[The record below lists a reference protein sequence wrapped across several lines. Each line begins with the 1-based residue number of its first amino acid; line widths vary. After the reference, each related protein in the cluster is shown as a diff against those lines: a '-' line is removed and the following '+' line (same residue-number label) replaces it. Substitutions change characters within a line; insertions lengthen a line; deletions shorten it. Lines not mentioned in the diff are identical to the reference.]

1 VFTLVVVVML
11 GAVGSLAGCGGV
23 QQRFPDDVQASLAR
37 DDLRRLETDRFI
49 IYYPSHR
56 RAEVDRFLVHA
67 ERCADA
73 LRAAAVIHSGAWN
86 DKMVIAMPEAA
97 FNNAFVLAGLQGYEH
112 VSVIPVVATLDF
124 TTEFGLPPDPG
135 FIACHEL
142 VHYVQAEQIA
152 GFWHYVN
159 TLFGYLYTPQLGY
172 DPWFHEGLAT
182 HYEAK
187 LSPGVGRPTWPI
199 FTGMFAA
206 GYAGHHVNGG
216 DLSALGRLAPVGH
229 HYLVGTMF
237 VRFLAERYGEAPIW
251 AAIANEARAFTGWF
265 FTGSFKDGFGVSFGN
280 LLDEFDAWCGRM
292 FPVRSRPEA
301 QHSLATLGNDA
312 RYARGRDG
320 TEAWVANDLDV
331 PPRLVVRD
339 PSGATLAEIGLVGVL
354 PPRTL
359 VQADPLLVSGLSVT
373 ADGREVWLT
382 IIDLGTTYQVPRLLR
397 WRRGDAR
404 LTEVSSTLGPGATI
418 DPTGGTYYYC
428 AVDGDRWSLAAWD
441 VRHDTRRILVDAA
454 PGTYVLGAQISADG
468 TRLVASVWDGSAF
481 VAWVLDAATG
491 ARLAELR
498 GPGTPIW
505 DASFT
510 DDGRV
515 MYLGVVDGRFQLVV
529 DGRAITDA
537 PYAVLAARSA
547 RGTIRFL
554 NRDDWEWT
562 LDEIAAPAAAPATPV
577 VPSKPPSVEPAP
589 AEPAASA
596 EPPPAEPAASAEP
609 PPAEPPPAEPPP
621 AEAPPVEAP
630 PVEAPPAEA
639 PPAAPV
645 ASVDPVVEGTPLP
658 AATPSSAGALPL
670 AVPAVSS
677 DEPYSPWEHFFFPQL
692 RSPTVVTV
700 STGAPHFG
708 AVLGGGDRLG
718 MQRWSISGY
727 VQPRSDVTD
736 KLHWGGD
743 AAYLNTM
750 LAPWQIFA
758 TAGFVDWVDPV
769 ATDDPKVMLPEDRRT
784 RDASLSLARTWRGSL
799 TTALSGI
806 YTDDYDRSPGEMGV
820 RRQLGGPAL
829 SLAWVSG
836 DSTAYTGFRQALFAS
851 TSVAYY
857 PHALSSF
864 GGDIY
869 DTGGELGAIVPLP
882 FGRRHIL
889 TAELRGRALLARDD
903 TNLLQ
908 LGGDSGLA
916 ELWSGRSVRAAP
928 PGFDD
933 TRFPP
938 NLRFIEPLRGYED
951 YAITTDSAAIV
962 DVSWRYPL
970 IIDRGVAA
978 TLWVLPASF
987 LRQLDLELFATGA
1000 VDRRRDLH
1008 AAAGATISLR
1018 ISLLRLPLRVAYQIA
1033 RRVRDDDALTQLLGF
1048 AIDL

>member
-1 VFTLVVVVML
+1 MPRVLALVVVVML
-11 GAVGSLAGCGGV
+11 GAVGAVGALAGCGGV
-23 QQRFPDDVQASLAR
+23 QQRFPDDVQASLAHG
-37 DDLRRLETDRFI
+37 DLRRLETARFI

-73 LRAAAVIHSGAWN
+73 LRAAAVIHTGAWN

-97 FNNAFVLAGLQGYEH
+97 FNNAFVLAEAQGYEH

-142 VHYVQAEQIA
+142 VHYVQLEQIA
-152 GFWHYVN
+152 GFWHYADA
-159 TLFGYLYTPQLGY
+159 LFGNLYTPQLGY
-172 DPWFHEGLAT
+172 DPWFLEGLAT

-216 DLSALGRLAPVGH
+216 DLSAYGRLAPVGH

-237 VRFLAERYGEAPIW
+237 VRFLAERYGEKPIW
-251 AAIANEARAFTGWF
+251 SAIGHEASALTGWF
-265 FTGSFKDGFGVSFGN
+265 FTGTFKDGFGVSFGH
-280 LLDEFDAWCGRM
+280 LLDEFDAWCARM
-292 FPVRSRPEA
+292 FPVRGRPEA
-301 QHSLATLGNDA
+301 QRSLATLGNDA

-339 PSGATLAEIGLVGVL
+339 PSGATLAEIGLIGVL

-359 VQADPLLVSGLSVT
+359 VQAEPLLVSGLSVT

-404 LTEVSSTLGPGATI
+404 LTEVSHTLGPGATI

-441 VRHDTRRILVDAA
+441 VRHDTRRILVDAV

-468 TRLVASVWDGSAF
+468 TRLVANVWDGSAF

-505 DASFT
+505 DPSFT

-554 NRDDWEWT
+554 NRDDWAWT
-562 LDEIAAPAAAPATPV
+562 LDEIAAPAAPVVPATP
-577 VPSKPPSVEPAP
+577 SSTEPPSAEPAAAEPAP
-589 AEPAASA
+589 AEPVASA
-596 EPPPAEPAASAEP
+596 EP
-609 PPAEPPPAEPPP
+609 
-621 AEAPPVEAP
+621 
-630 PVEAPPAEA
+630 
-639 PPAAPV
+639 
-645 ASVDPVVEGTPLP
+645 VVGGTPLP
-658 AATPSSAGALPL
+658 AAATPPSVEPPPL
-670 AVPAVSS
+670 VAPAVSS

-700 STGAPHFG
+700 SAGAPHVG

-718 MQRWSISGY
+718 MQRWSIAGY
-727 VQPRSDVTD
+727 VQPRSEVTD
-736 KLHWGGD
+736 KLHWGAD

-750 LAPWQIFA
+750 LAPWQILA

-769 ATDDPKVMLPEDRRT
+769 AADDPKVMLAEDRRT

-799 TTALSGI
+799 TTTLSGI
-806 YTDDYDRSPGEMGV
+806 YTDDYDRPPGELGV

-829 SLAWVSG
+829 SLGWVSG
-836 DSTAYTGFRQALFAS
+836 DFTAYTGFREALFAS

-869 DTGGELGAIVPLP
+869 DTGGAIGAIVPLP

-889 TAELRGRALLARDD
+889 TAELRGRALLAHDD

-916 ELWSGRSVRAAP
+916 ELWSGRSARAVP

-962 DVSWRYPL
+962 DVAWRYPL

-987 LRQLDLELFATGA
+987 LRELDLELFATGA

-1018 ISLLRLPLRVAYQIA
+1018 LSLLRVPLRVAYQIA
-1033 RRVRDDDALTQLLGF
+1033 RRVRDDDALTQLVGLGF
-1048 AIDL
+1048 EL